1 MGHLPAGGGGG
12 AAAGE
17 LVPRGRGL
25 SQTPG
30 WSLVLGLWLRFEDEG
45 EEREGPVT
53 LSAQLFLSCIS
64 VGGWGGS
71 EFRMQELGGF
81 GVTLAVMI
89 AFQIV
94 FYLVLSVS
102 WLDEFLTRC
111 QV

>member
-1 MGHLPAGGGGG
+1 M
-12 AAAGE
+12 
-17 LVPRGRGL
+17 PRGRGIR
-25 SQTPG
+25 QAPG

-45 EEREGPVT
+45 EERGGPVT
-53 LSAQLFLSCIS
+53 LPTQLFLSCIY

-71 EFRMQELGGF
+71 EFGMQELGGF

-94 FYLVLSVS
+94 FFLIRSVS
-102 WLDEFLTRC
+102 WIDVFLTRC